1 MRIAVDAMG
10 GDRAPGALVEG
21 AIVAAREL
29 GVGITLVG
37 ERTVLDPY
45 LARMGGAA
53 AADLRIVDAPSVVG
67 MDESPSAALRRKPG
81 ASVRIALD
89 EVAAGR
95 ADGCFTAGHTGAAL
109 VAAHGALGLI
119 PGVERPALAAT
130 IPTKGGA
137 AVLIDVGANV
147 VCRATHLVQFGFM
160 GGAFARVVL
169 GVPNPRV
176 GLLSIGE
183 EESKGTDLTR
193 EAHQLCKASAL
204 NFVGNVE
211 ARDVYAGKVD
221 VIVCD
226 GFTGNV
232 ALKVSEGLAEMM
244 QFLAGAEVEASW
256 RTRIGWWLCAP
267 ALRRFRSRLDPAE
280 YGGVP
285 LLGIAGVCVVGHGRS
300 TARAVKNGIGVAVR
314 CVRESWTAE
323 LTEAL
328 VADRARADHGGITKG
343 TGRRR
348 P

>member
-21 AIVAAREL
+21 AVAAAREL
-29 GVGITLVG
+29 GVGVTLVG
-37 ERTVLDPY
+37 DRAALASW
-45 LARMGGAA
+45 LARLPAA
-53 AADLRIVDAPSVVG
+53 ASADVRVVDAPSVVG
-67 MDESPSAALRRKPG
+67 MDESPAVALRRKPG
-81 ASVRIALD
+81 ASVRVALD

-109 VAAHGALGLI
+109 VAAHGALGVLS
-119 PGVERPALAAT
+119 GVERPALAAT
-130 IPTKGGA
+130 IPTRSGA

-147 VCRATHLVQFGFM
+147 VCRPTHLVQFGFM
-160 GGAFARVVL
+160 GSAFARVVL
-169 GVPNPRV
+169 DVSDPRV

-193 EAHQLCKASAL
+193 EAHRLCKASAL

-244 QFLAGAEVEASW
+244 QFLASAEVEASW
-256 RTRIGWWLCAP
+256 RTRVGWWLCAP
-267 ALRRFRSRLDPAE
+267 ALQRFRSRLDPAE

-300 TARAVKNGIGVAVR
+300 NARAVKNGIGVAVR
-314 CVRESWTAE
+314 CVREDWTAE
-323 LTEAL
+323 LTNAL
-328 VADRARADHGGITKG
+328 VADRARAEHCIVTKG
-343 TGRRR
+343 TERQES
-348 P
+348 

>member
-10 GDRAPGALVEG
+10 GDRAPGVVVAG
-21 AIVAAREL
+21 AVAAARSF
-29 GVGITLVG
+29 GVGISLVG
-37 ERTVLDPY
+37 DRAAIERCLRPMVRDE
-45 LARMGGAA
+45 GI
-53 AADLRIVDAPSVVG
+53 DLSIVDAPSVVG
-67 MDESPSAALRRKPG
+67 MEEAPAVALRRKPG
-81 ASVRIALD
+81 ASVRLALD

-130 IPTKGGA
+130 IPTKAGA

-147 VCRATHLVQFGFM
+147 VCRASHLLQFAGM

-169 GVPNPRV
+169 GVGQPRV

-183 EESKGTDLTR
+183 EESKGTELIR
-193 EAHQLCKASAL
+193 EAHQLCKTSAL
-204 NFVGNVE
+204 HFVGNVE

-244 QFLAGAEVEASW
+244 QHMARVEVASSW
-256 RTRIGWWLCAP
+256 RTRLGWWLCAP
-267 ALRRFRSRLDPAE
+267 ALQRFRARLDPAE

-300 TARAVKNGIGVAVR
+300 NARAVHNGIGVVVR
-314 CVRESWTAE
+314 CVRERWTSE
-323 LTEAL
+323 LAAAL
-328 VADRARADHGGITKG
+328 ATPIASVASGKG
-343 TGRRR
+343 TERHES
-348 P
+348 